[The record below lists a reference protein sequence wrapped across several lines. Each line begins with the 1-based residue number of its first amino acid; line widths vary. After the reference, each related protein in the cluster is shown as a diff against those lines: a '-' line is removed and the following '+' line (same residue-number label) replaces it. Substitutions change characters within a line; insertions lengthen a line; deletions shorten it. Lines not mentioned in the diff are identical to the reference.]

1 MDEERQQAFDT
12 TADRV
17 EQLVEQVKTAKDSSE
32 IVTLSMELKRAAE
45 ELRDIA
51 REEKSAVAA
60 S

>member
-1 MDEERQQAFDT
+1 
-12 TADRV
+12 
-17 EQLVEQVKTAKDSSE
+17 VKTAKDSSE